1 MNGGS
6 ARFATIIGAASRL
19 ASQIRKLRV
28 SALYQVGQKV
38 CSHLRL
44 VPTYRFSL
52 SAADSK
58 MLFILLATVS
68 CAPSTRTM
76 SRLTREH
83 NRVLVN
89 W

>member
-1 MNGGS
+1 M
-6 ARFATIIGAASRL
+6 
-19 ASQIRKLRV
+19 K
-28 SALYQVGQKV
+28 YQVGQKV

-83 NRVLVN
+83 IRVLVN
-89 W
+89 FYWRKSTNTRQTAD